1 MGRTS
6 DTREK
11 LIETATELMWR
22 DSYSSVSVDEICK
35 KADVKKGSFYHY
47 FPSKIALANAS
58 IQACTA
64 DMKSHYDDMFS
75 PTRAPLERFD
85 VMIDF
90 VIESQKEI
98 AAKYGHVCGCP
109 FITIG
114 SELAAQD
121 DDMAH
126 TISGILDMKA
136 AYYKSALKD
145 LIDLKQ
151 IPADT
156 NVDEKAQEIFSFLV
170 GQMTIARIRDDIGY
184 LENHMKQSLR
194 NLIGAA

>member
-11 LIETATELMWR
+11 LIETAIELMWR
-22 DSYSSVSVDEICK
+22 DSYNSVSVDDICK

-47 FPSKIALANAS
+47 FPSKISLANAAM
-58 IQACTA
+58 QFCTR
-64 DMKSHYDDMFS
+64 DMKSHYDNMFS
-75 PTRAPLERFD
+75 PTRHPLDRLDLMVEY
-85 VMIDF
+85 
-90 VIESQKEI
+90 VIENQKEI
-98 AAKYGHVCGCP
+98 KARYGHVCGCP

-121 DDMAH
+121 DAMAQ
-126 TISGILDMKA
+126 TISGILDLKT
-136 AYYKSALKD
+136 AYYKSVLKD
-145 LIDLKQ
+145 LVDLKL

-156 NVDEKAQEIFSFLV
+156 NIDEKAQDIFSFIV
-170 GQMTIARIRDDIGY
+170 GQLTTARIRNDIGY

-194 NLIGAA
+194 NLLGVA

>member
-1 MGRTS
+1 
-6 DTREK
+6 
-11 LIETATELMWR
+11 
-22 DSYSSVSVDEICK
+22 
-35 KADVKKGSFYHY
+35 
-47 FPSKIALANAS
+47 
-58 IQACTA
+58 
-64 DMKSHYDDMFS
+64 MKSHYDDMFS

>member
-6 DTREK
+6 DTRDK
-11 LIETATELMWR
+11 LIETAIELMWR
-22 DSYSSVSVDEICK
+22 DSYNAVSVDDICK

-47 FPSKIALANAS
+47 FPSKIDLANAAMQS
-58 IQACTA
+58 CTCE
-64 DMKSHYDDMFS
+64 MKSRYDDMFS
-75 PTRAPLERFD
+75 PTRPPLERLD
-85 VMIDF
+85 LMIDF

-121 DDMAH
+121 DAMAQ
-126 TISGILDMKA
+126 TISGILDMKT

-145 LIDLKQ
+145 LVDLNQ

-156 NVDEKAQEIFSFLV
+156 NVDEKAQEIFSFIV
-170 GQMTIARIRDDIGY
+170 GQLTVARIRDDIGY

-194 NLIGAA
+194 NLLGVV